1 MKPMAG
7 TLLTLP
13 QIALPHLKT
22 KNPPSLEKECEKF
35 SLVGGRNCDRCGD
48 RRSWVGEVLGTNL
61 RAVQTPR
68 SCGSLRSL
76 LPGSCPP
83 PPCPHCP
90 GPLVEE
96 IELPAKW
103 LGPRR

>member
-13 QIALPHLKT
+13 QIALPH
-22 KNPPSLEKECEKF
+22 PPSLEKECEKF

-61 RAVQTPR
+61 KALQTPR

-76 LPGSCPP
+76 LPGSWPP
-83 PPCPHCP
+83 PPPP
-90 GPLVEE
+90 VPS
-96 IELPAKW
+96 LPRATS
-103 LGPRR
+103 

>member
-35 SLVGGRNCDRCGD
+35 SPVGGRNCDRWGD
-48 RRSWVGEVLGTNL
+48 RRYWVGEVLGSKL
-61 RAVQTPR
+61 RALQIPW

-76 LPGSCPP
+76 LPGS
-83 PPCPHCP
+83 
-90 GPLVEE
+90 
-96 IELPAKW
+96 
-103 LGPRR
+103 